1 MLKSQRIVRS
11 KGVIKM
17 TADQL
22 EYNKLLDRFY
32 KALDYF
38 ENGKIP

>member
-1 MLKSQRIVRS
+1 
-11 KGVIKM
+11 M
-17 TADQL
+17 TVADTKQ

-38 ENGKIP
+38 ENEDIP